1 MQNFESFKIQK
12 FVDVEAPEKEPE
24 SELEKLRKQ
33 ALKVIEEQ
41 KINSSDDEEEL
52 NLEESILETTTMS
65 VIEDMGETDTEE
77 NKDDLKIET
86 STGNDIL
93 IENLKRRRN
102 KH

>member
-1 MQNFESFKIQK
+1 M
-12 FVDVEAPEKEPE
+12 EAPEKEPE

>member
-33 ALKVIEEQ
+33 ALKVIAEQ
-41 KINSSDDEEEL
+41 KLNSSDEEEEL
-52 NLEESILETTTMS
+52 SLEESILETTTMS

-77 NKDDLKIET
+77 NKDDLIIET

>member
-24 SELEKLRKQ
+24 SKLDSLRRQ
-33 ALKVIEEQ
+33 ALKVMEKQKRKSSGNEEDIETVIEATTKDVIKDMEETEIEE
-41 KINSSDDEEEL
+41 NNDD
-52 NLEESILETTTMS
+52 I
-65 VIEDMGETDTEE
+65 
-77 NKDDLKIET
+77 KIET
-86 STGNDIL
+86 STSNDIL

>member
-1 MQNFESFKIQK
+1 M
-12 FVDVEAPEKEPE
+12 EAPEKEPE

-41 KINSSDDEEEL
+41 KINSSDEEEEL

>member
-33 ALKVIEEQ
+33 ALKVIEDQ
-41 KINSSDDEEEL
+41 KINSSDEEEEL

-93 IENLKRRRN
+93 IENLKRRKN

>member
-1 MQNFESFKIQK
+1 M
-12 FVDVEAPEKEPE
+12 EAPEKEPE

-33 ALKVIEEQ
+33 ALKVIAEQ
-41 KINSSDDEEEL
+41 KLNSSDEEEEL
-52 NLEESILETTTMS
+52 SLEESILETTTMS

>member
-33 ALKVIEEQ
+33 ALKVIEDQ
-41 KINSSDDEEEL
+41 KINSSDEEEEL

>member
-41 KINSSDDEEEL
+41 KINSSDEEEEL
-52 NLEESILETTTMS
+52 NLEESVLETTTMS